1 MSLPRQNSQLVD
13 ADGRPTREFY
23 TWMRGLMAQT
33 ETAEAS
39 VPTVSELSDVAI
51 SSLTDGDAL
60 VYDNSI
66 GRWVNGA
73 VAGGG
78 GYDEGTSFPGSPSS
92 GDKFYRTDLNW
103 LCFYDGTRWLT
114 VHEYLADFANQQTL
128 QPITTQSYFASV
140 TLRRD
145 YGVYLTRF
153 HGSYYIGPTN
163 NGSNYRTLNLVW
175 GNSASSETTLYT
187 TDSSAAAASTNIEWS
202 IAINSVISSSAFYL
216 AISNTRTGL
225 PSGLYG
231 NFAIAYRL
239 VVT

>member
-1 MSLPRQNSQLVD
+1 MKQDIPHNRAEVLDGSNRFTRDWYDYFRRIKPVSAPTNVQQTVINNSQFL
-13 ADGRPTREFY
+13 P
-23 TWMRGLMAQT
+23 
-33 ETAEAS
+33 S
-39 VPTVSELSDVAI
+39 VTS
-51 SSLTDGDAL
+51 
-60 VYDNSI
+60 
-66 GRWVNGA
+66 A
-73 VAGGG
+73 V
-78 GYDEGTSFPGSPSS
+78 GYDEGTSFPSTPAS

-114 VHEYLADFANQQTL
+114 VHEYLADFANQQAL

-175 GNSASSETTLYT
+175 GNSTSSETTLYT
-187 TDSSAAAASTNIEWS
+187 TDSSAAAASTNIDWS

-216 AISNTRTGL
+216 AINNTRTGL